1 MKQFYDVIAITEL
14 ECKNFV
20 IDNLDTI
27 YPNGELWKY
36 LCYNRVGKRLLFSKN
51 KLHCGQTMMNKQLN
65 EWDKF
70 FSIYRRLIGK
80 PILIT
85 CCVILIPDEMLKEN
99 TDLPQE
105 QLVDFIASHLKSGKY
120 LMLSYEVK

>member
-27 YPNGELWKY
+27 YPNRELWEH
-36 LCYNRVGKRLLFSKN
+36 LCYNKVGKRLLFSKDR
-51 KLHCGQTMMNKQLN
+51 LHCGQTRVNKQVN

-70 FSIYRRLIGK
+70 FSIYRKLIGK

-85 CCVILIPDEMLKEN
+85 CCVILIPDELLKEN

-105 QLVDFIASHLKSGKY
+105 QLVDFVAGHLKSGKY
-120 LMLSYEVK
+120 LMLSHEVK

>member
-27 YPNGELWKY
+27 YPNRSLWRY
-36 LCYNRVGKRLLFSKN
+36 LCYSNIGDRLLFSKD
-51 KLHCGQTMMNKQLN
+51 KLHCGLTRVNKQLN
-65 EWDKF
+65 EWNKF
-70 FSIYRRLIGK
+70 FSIYHKLIGK

-105 QLVDFIASHLKSGKY
+105 QLVDFITKHLKSGKY
-120 LMLSYEVK
+120 LMLNYEVK

>member
-27 YPNGELWKY
+27 YPNGKLWKY

-51 KLHCGQTMMNKQLN
+51 KLHCGQTMMNRQLN

-70 FSIYRRLIGK
+70 FSIYHKLIGK

>member
-1 MKQFYDVIAITEL
+1 MKQFYDVIAVTEL

-27 YPNGELWKY
+27 YPNRELWRY
-36 LCYNRVGKRLLFSKN
+36 LCYSNVGDRLLFSKD
-51 KLHCGQTMMNKQLN
+51 KLHCGQTMVNKQLN

-70 FSIYRRLIGK
+70 FSIYRKLIGK

>member
-14 ECKNFV
+14 ECVEFV
-20 IDNLDTI
+20 IDNLDPW
-27 YPNGELWKY
+27 YCNRPLWRY
-36 LCYNRVGKRLLFSKN
+36 LCHSNVGDRLLFTKDR
-51 KLHCGQTMMNKQLN
+51 LHCGLTKVNKQLN

-70 FSIYRRLIGK
+70 FSVYRKLIKK

-85 CCVILIPDEMLKEN
+85 CCVVLIPDEMLKEN

-105 QLVDFIASHLKSGKY
+105 ELIEFVAKHLKSGKY
-120 LMLSYEVK
+120 LMLNYEVK

>member
-27 YPNGELWKY
+27 YPNRELWEH
-36 LCYNRVGKRLLFSKN
+36 LCYNKVGKRLLFSKDR
-51 KLHCGQTMMNKQLN
+51 LHCGQTRVNKQVN

-70 FSIYRRLIGK
+70 FSIYRKLIGK

-85 CCVILIPDEMLKEN
+85 CCVILIPDKLFKEN
-99 TDLPQE
+99 TNLPQE
-105 QLVDFIASHLKSGKY
+105 QLVDFIAGHLKSGKY
-120 LMLSYEVK
+120 LMLSHEVK

>member
-27 YPNGELWKY
+27 YPNRELWEH
-36 LCYNRVGKRLLFSKN
+36 LCYNKVGKRLLFSKDR
-51 KLHCGQTMMNKQLN
+51 LHCGQTRVNKQVN

-70 FSIYRRLIGK
+70 FSIYRKLIGK

-85 CCVILIPDEMLKEN
+85 CCVILIPDELFKEN
-99 TDLPQE
+99 TNLPQE
-105 QLVDFIASHLKSGKY
+105 QLVDFIAGHLKSGKY
-120 LMLSYEVK
+120 LLLSYEVK